1 MRRDFLHMSV
11 ELLQR
16 PITDEEL
23 AALRRH
29 AERVRHTPAVA
40 LALKHHEQDI
50 VHATVTKL
58 YQRYPQQ
65 LERYALT
72 EVKTRRDMRS
82 VLGYCLYSVVLDD
95 PDYAKDKMLYWYRT
109 ILNAFEFGQTFV
121 EDAYRLLQAE
131 VVAHL
136 GAETS
141 APLSVMLDEAIA
153 VFNDP
158 HMG

>member
-1 MRRDFLHMSV
+1 MRRRRIRRDFLHLSV

-16 PITDEEL
+16 SITDEEL
-23 AALRRH
+23 AALRSH
-29 AERVRHTPAVA
+29 AEHVRHTPAVA

-82 VLGYCLYSVVLDD
+82 VLGYCLYSVVLV
-95 PDYAKDKMLYWYRT
+95 
-109 ILNAFEFGQTFV
+109 FG
-121 EDAYRLLQAE
+121 
-131 VVAHL
+131 
-136 GAETS
+136 GAR
-141 APLSVMLDEAIA
+141 
-153 VFNDP
+153 
-158 HMG
+158 